1 MATTL
6 SNITEQAKA
15 GWNDFWKNLSNP
27 ETYKQLADEQRARE
41 AAGGS
46 TINVEAISK
55 RAYLPAAVIGFMMG
69 GKDENGQGR
78 SRLGTAALYSI
89 GTVVLSWGLEKLGAT
104 DKLQGM
110 LDARAQKHKGQNTNT
125 GNQPEVINPNTVND
139 GELVPGNQG
148 DLEHIN
154 MEAAKNA
161 AGGLNGTSPTNTE
174 GPGGAAHHV
183 TAPEIEEAE
192 IIK

>member
-110 LDARAQKHKGQNTNT
+110 LDARAAKRNENAPIT
-125 GNQPEVINPNTVND
+125 PEVINPNTVKD
-139 GELVPGNQG
+139 EELVPDNQG
-148 DLEHIN
+148 NLEHIN
-154 MEAAKNA
+154 REAAKNA
-161 AGGLNGTSPTNTE
+161 AGGLNGTSLTNTE

-183 TAPEIEEAE
+183 TAPEIEDAE